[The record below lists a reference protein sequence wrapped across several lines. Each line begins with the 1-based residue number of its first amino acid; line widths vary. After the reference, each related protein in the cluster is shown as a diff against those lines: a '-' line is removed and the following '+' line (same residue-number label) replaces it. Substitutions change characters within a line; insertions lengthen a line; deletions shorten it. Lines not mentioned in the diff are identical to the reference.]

1 MSRLRAAA
9 LRVAGIF
16 GGRRAAA
23 ADADLREELAYHLEL
38 ATAENM
44 RNGMSPSEARRQALL
59 ASGGL
64 TIAAEAVREQRGLPW
79 VDTLVGDVRYAVRT
93 LRRSPTFTV
102 VAVLTLALGIG
113 ANTAIFS
120 VVNAVLFRPLPYV
133 RPDRLVN
140 IWETRRGEVA
150 TRSGASYPD
159 LLDWRRERSL
169 FAALEGYD
177 ETNLTVSDA
186 DGGAMVR
193 GARVT
198 AGFFAMLGVAPR
210 YGRSFD
216 RNDDVSGGTP
226 TVILSHGF
234 WTRQFAAD
242 PAVIGKTLRVD
253 GSLLE
258 IRGVLPP
265 KFNFPPAGDADLWMP
280 AGRSDA
286 VRAQRSNRWLNVVG
300 RLRDGVT
307 VEQARDRLNDV
318 MRVLASEYPETN
330 DGRGAVVTPL
340 RDEITAGVEQP
351 LLVLFGAVGI
361 VLLIACANVASLV
374 LTRSIERGR
383 ELAIRSA
390 LGAARARIVRQL
402 VTESLVLALA
412 GAILGTWLAVG
423 GVHLLVNAMPP
434 GMFER
439 IPSLRNASVDLTA
452 LVFTL
457 VVTIGTGL
465 VFGFAPALLMSR
477 RSAAE
482 LLRSGSR
489 AGVGKAQRR
498 LRDALVTAEIALTLV
513 LLVGATLM
521 GHSLIALL
529 RVDPGFAAERVATVR
544 VALAG
549 PVYADGARQ
558 QRFFEELLERV
569 RALPGVEGSGAISN
583 LPLQGG
589 GSGAFRI
596 DGAPPP
602 PAGAR
607 PEATMRSVAGDYF
620 SALRIP
626 VTQGRP
632 LGTRDD
638 HTGAYAVV
646 INSSLA
652 RRLFGARSAVGERLR
667 FFERSDSAW
676 TIVGVVGD
684 VKTGRLDQ
692 PAVPTIYSS
701 HLQLPENRMSIVAR
715 TSGDPASLV
724 AAIRHEVH
732 EVDPSVAV
740 FSSGTMNE
748 QIARSPAVYA
758 RRYPLVLLG
767 AFAVTA
773 LLLAI
778 SGVYGVIAY
787 AVTQRAREIAIRIAL
802 GAGARDVL
810 ALVMAAAFRVVGAG
824 IVIGT
829 VTAFLAARTL
839 SSLLYGVTVADR
851 TTYGAAALLL
861 MVVGAIASYLPARR
875 AMRLDPAIALRG
887 E

>member
-9 LRVAGIF
+9 LRVAGMF

-23 ADADLREELAYHLEL
+23 AAAELREELAYHLEL
-38 ATAENM
+38 ATAENV
-44 RNGMSPSEARRQALL
+44 RKGMTPSEARRQALL

-64 TIAAEAVREQRGLPW
+64 TIAAEAVRAQRRLPL
-79 VDTLVGDVRYAVRT
+79 VDTLVADIKFAVRT
-93 LRRSPTFTV
+93 LRRSPTFTS
-102 VAVLTLALGIG
+102 VAVFTLTLGIG

-120 VVNAVLFRPLPYV
+120 IVNAVLFRPLPYV
-133 RPDRLVN
+133 KPDRLVN
-140 IWETRRGEVA
+140 VWETKRGDVSA
-150 TRSGASYPD
+150 RSSASYPD
-159 LLDWRRERSL
+159 LLDWRREQSL
-169 FAALEGYD
+169 FAAVEGYD
-177 ETNLTVSDA
+177 EANLTVSDA

-198 AGFFAMLGVAPR
+198 SGFFAMLGVSPR

-216 RNDDVSGGTP
+216 NDDDVGGGTP
-226 TVILSHGF
+226 AVILSHGY

-242 PAVIGKTLRVD
+242 PAVIGRSLRVD

-265 KFNFPPAGDADLWMP
+265 MFNFPPAGDADLWLP

-286 VRAQRSNRWLNVVG
+286 VRAARSNRWLNVVG
-300 RLRDGVT
+300 RLRDGAT
-307 VEQARDRLNDV
+307 VEQARDRLIDV
-318 MRVLASEYPETN
+318 MRILASEYPETN
-330 DGRGAVVTPL
+330 GGRGALVTPL
-340 RDEITAGVEQP
+340 REEITAGVEQP

-374 LTRSIERGR
+374 LTRSIERDR
-383 ELAIRSA
+383 EIALRSA
-390 LGAARARIVRQL
+390 LGASRARIVRQL

-423 GVHLLVNAMPP
+423 GVHLLVHAMPP
-434 GMFER
+434 AMFER

-452 LVFTL
+452 LLFTL
-457 VVTIGTGL
+457 VVTIGTGIA
-465 VFGFAPALLMSR
+465 FGFAPALLASR

-482 LLRSGSR
+482 MLRSGSR
-489 AGVGKAQRR
+489 AGAGKAQHR
-498 LRDALVTAEIALTLV
+498 LRDTLVTAEIALTLV

-529 RVDPGFAAERVATVR
+529 RVDPGFVAERVATVR

-549 PVYADGARQ
+549 PVYADDARQ
-558 QRFFEELLERV
+558 QRFFEELLDRV

-589 GSGAFRI
+589 GSGAFRV

-626 VTQGRP
+626 VTEGRP

-638 HTGAYAVV
+638 RTSAYAVV
-646 INSSLA
+646 INASLA
-652 RRLFGARSAVGERLR
+652 RHLFGARSAVGERLR

-715 TSGDPASLV
+715 TSGDAASLV
-724 AAIRHEVH
+724 ASIRHEVY
-732 EVDPSVAV
+732 ELDPSVAV

-748 QIARSPAVYA
+748 QIARSPAVSA

-810 ALVMAAAFRVVGAG
+810 ALVMGAGFRIIGAG

-829 VTAFLAARTL
+829 VTAFLAARAL
-839 SSLLYGVTVADR
+839 SSLLYGVTAADG

-861 MVVGAIASYLPARR
+861 IVVGAIASYLPARR